1 MRMLFSVEHITTPTL
16 PLGTGSFVTPGY
28 FETMQIPLVA
38 GRYIDATDLTGRLS
52 VVVVNEALARH
63 FFGDAGARDAVGKR
77 IKWGPPASPQPWL
90 TIVGVTA
97 NVKDTGL
104 DRNQEW
110 SIYFPALQAPEVNLT
125 GMMRS
130 FAFVV
135 RANGNDGT
143 LMRDIG
149 RVVRAIDPDMPI
161 VGPRRMTDIID
172 LSIADRRFNTYL
184 LGAFAALALALASV
198 GIYGLIAYSV
208 IQRSREIGV
217 RLALGALPGDVVR
230 LVLGQGTRLA
240 AVGVVF
246 GLLASLAL
254 TRVMRTLLFEV
265 SPFDV
270 VSFASASA
278 LLLGVAVVASLIPA
292 WRAAGTDPQTVM
304 RAE

>member
-1 MRMLFSVEHITTPTL
+1 
-16 PLGTGSFVTPGY
+16 
-28 FETMQIPLVA
+28 
-38 GRYIDATDLTGRLS
+38 
-52 VVVVNEALARH
+52 
-63 FFGDAGARDAVGKR
+63 
-77 IKWGPPASPQPWL
+77 
-90 TIVGVTA
+90 
-97 NVKDTGL
+97 
-104 DRNQEW
+104 
-110 SIYFPALQAPEVNLT
+110 
-125 GMMRS
+125 
-130 FAFVV
+130 
-135 RANGNDGT
+135 
-143 LMRDIG
+143 
-149 RVVRAIDPDMPI
+149 
-161 VGPRRMTDIID
+161 MTDIID

-240 AVGVVF
+240 TVGVVF
-246 GLLASLAL
+246 GLLASLAF

-292 WRAAGTDPQTVM
+292 WRAARTDPQTVM